1 MKKELEEIKRILQNS
16 EKAIW
21 TGGRTLSRLDYLKVI
36 SLIERAMRTPVY
48 TCCVDSDSKMVFFGT
63 EEQLQYE
70 KKCITGWK
78 IRDAINKLEQ
88 TLLDL
93 VEIL

>member
-48 TCCVDSDSKMVFFGT
+48 TYSKMVFFGT